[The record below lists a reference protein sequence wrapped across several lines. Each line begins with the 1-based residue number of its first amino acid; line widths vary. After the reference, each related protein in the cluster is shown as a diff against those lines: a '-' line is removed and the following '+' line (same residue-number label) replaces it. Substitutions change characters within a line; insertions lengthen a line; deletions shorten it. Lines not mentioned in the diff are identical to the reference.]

1 MIRIHE
7 KKKWHDPVEMT
18 SPSSLAATL
27 IAVVHLGFLGWMVW
41 APFSRK
47 DEHVVM
53 HAVICPF
60 LMLHW
65 VTSSDGCALTL
76 LEKRLRGL
84 DTDAESF
91 VHKIVAPIYVI
102 DDAVLKRIVFA
113 ATLGLWYVSLR
124 QVTWTKVKNVFMP
137 PIAPQSGSRP

>member
-1 MIRIHE
+1 
-7 KKKWHDPVEMT
+7 MT
-18 SPSSLAATL
+18 SSDLAATL

-65 VTSSDGCALTL
+65 VTSSDGCALTM

-102 DDAVLKRIVFA
+102 DDAVLKRFVFA

-137 PIAPQSGSRP
+137 PSAPRSGSRP